1 MGAEPNDRIYTQ
13 DHVWL
18 KTFSDGTYELGIT
31 SYAQQ
36 ELGDIVFVDLPS
48 VGTSTQP
55 GQACAIVE
63 SVKSASD
70 IICPVE
76 GVVSQVNQQLADEP
90 ELINESPYTE
100 GWILRIKMDQD
111 NTIENKMSADEY
123 VAQLSA
129 STV

>member
-1 MGAEPNDRIYTQ
+1 MGPEPNDRIYTQ

-18 KTFSDGTYELGIT
+18 KVISDDTYELGIT

-48 VGTSTQP
+48 VGALTHA
-55 GQACAIVE
+55 GHACAIVE

-76 GVVSQVNQQLADEP
+76 GVVSQVNQQLGDEP
-90 ELINESPYTE
+90 ELINESSYNE
-100 GWILRIKMDQD
+100 GWILRIKV
-111 NTIENKMSADEY
+111 NHGSTIENKMSADEY

-129 STV
+129 SAV